1 MNFMP
6 TTNRISMPSLKAMS
20 RFAASSFRFLPAL
33 LVVALFLADV
43 WVPIDLAI
51 PMYYVAALLF
61 VVALPRRRDKF
72 LVAVTCTLLA
82 IPDYVLAPAVAG
94 AISGL

>member
-1 MNFMP
+1 MAKLGTVCTLKETARQPCKIADLLMNFMP
-6 TTNRISMPSLKAMS
+6 TANRMSMRSLKAMS

-51 PMYYVAALLF
+51 PMYYVAA
-61 VVALPRRRDKF
+61 
-72 LVAVTCTLLA
+72 
-82 IPDYVLAPAVAG
+82 
-94 AISGL
+94 